1 MILRISQPLYNQV
14 SEIAE
19 NEYRSVNGQIEYI
32 IRDYVHRLQEEERG
46 VIKVKNERDARL
58 IKCSAQN
65 MSGRP
70 KTAQIMTQILKRTC
84 FSKSQRLLFRLPPL

>member
-32 IRDYVHRLQEEERG
+32 IRDYVHRLQEDR
-46 VIKVKNERDARL
+46 KK
-58 IKCSAQN
+58 SAV
-65 MSGRP
+65 
-70 KTAQIMTQILKRTC
+70 
-84 FSKSQRLLFRLPPL
+84 